1 MNHFVYKNGEFFC
14 EEMSVADI
22 AREVGTPFYLYS
34 KATLTRHFQTFDS
47 AFDGIEHLT
56 CFAVKACSNLSILHL
71 FSGLG
76 GGADIVSGG
85 ELYRALTAGVD
96 PKRIIYSG
104 VGKTEAELRYGL
116 ESGILL
122 FNVESAQELERL
134 QRVAATMGVRAPV
147 SFRVNP
153 DVDPKTHA
161 YISTGLAKNKFGVPI
176 AEAFDLYV
184 QAKGMENIAIKGV
197 SCHIG
202 SQLTLISPF
211 IESLR
216 KVKGFVA
223 RLAAEGIAIEY
234 IDLGGGLGITY
245 DDEQPPQPQEYAEA
259 IRAELQGTRATLILE
274 PGRVLVGNAAILVTE
289 VQYTKNNRGVDQEK
303 KFVVVDAA
311 MNDLARPS
319 LYGAFHAI
327 VPVQEKGTAREMVDI
342 VGPIC
347 ETGDFLAKDRAL
359 PPVQQGDL
367 LAVMSAGAYGFSMS
381 SNYNSRP
388 RVAEVLVDGNQY
400 TLIRRRETVE
410 ELVNGEILPLRA
422 ESGHGH

>member
-14 EEMSVADI
+14 EEMSVANI

-34 KATLTRHFQTFDS
+34 KATLARHFQTFDS
-47 AFDGIEHLT
+47 AFDGIDHLT

-245 DDEQPPQPQEYAEA
+245 DDEQPPQPHEYAEA
-259 IRAELQGTRATLILE
+259 IRAELQGTKATLILE

-327 VPVQEKGTAREMVDI
+327 VPVQKKGTAREMVDI

-388 RVAEVLVDGNQY
+388 RVAEVLVDGSQY

>member
-1 MNHFVYKNGEFFC
+1 MNHFVSKDGALFC
-14 EEMSVADI
+14 EEVAVADI

-34 KATLTRHFQTFDS
+34 KATLTRHFQAFDS
-47 AFDGIEHLT
+47 AFAGIDHLT
-56 CFAVKACSNLSILHL
+56 CFAVKACSNIAILNL
-71 FSGLG
+71 FASLG

-85 ELYRALTAGVD
+85 ELYRALKAGVD

-104 VGKTEAELRYGL
+104 VGKTEQELRYAL

-134 QRVAATMGVRAPV
+134 QQVAASIGVQAPV

-161 YISTGLAKNKFGVPI
+161 YISTGLAKNKFGIPI
-176 AEAFDLYV
+176 AEVPDLYV
-184 QAKGMENIAIKGV
+184 RAMAMENIAVKGV

-216 KVKGFVA
+216 KVKGLVE
-223 RLAAEGIAIEY
+223 RLAAKGISIEF
-234 IDLGGGLGITY
+234 IDLGGGVGITY
-245 DDEQPPQPQEYAEA
+245 DEEQPPHPQEYAAA
-259 IRAELQGTRATLILE
+259 IMKELQGVHATLILE
-274 PGRVLVGNAAILVTE
+274 PGRVIVGNAAILVTE
-289 VQYTKNNRGVDQEK
+289 VQYTKSNRGVDQVK
-303 KFVVVDAA
+303 NFVVVDAA

-319 LYGAFHAI
+319 LYGAYHAI
-327 VPVQEKGTAREMVDI
+327 VPVREKGAEREVVDI

-347 ETGDFLAKDRAL
+347 ETGDFLAKDREL
-359 PPVQQGDL
+359 PRVEQGDL

-388 RVAEVLVDGNQY
+388 RVAEVLVDGSNY
-400 TLIRRRETVE
+400 GIIRQRETMAS
-410 ELVNGEILPLRA
+410 LVQGETIPGGA
-422 ESGHGH
+422 E